1 MIRFTQDGEID
12 PICGQSRL
20 LCDGLRVHLH
30 DLCCLLHR
38 RGGRAVCN
46 CDDFDKDKDEEHV
59 DVHNIV
65 EEVDNCDDEGD
76 DVEDEDE
83 EFVYLYNLC
92 CRGGES

>member
-1 MIRFTQDGEID
+1 MITFAQDGEID

-59 DVHNIV
+59 DVHNLCCLLYCR
-65 EEVDNCDDEGD
+65 EGRAVDNCDDDGD
-76 DVEDEDE
+76 DGEDEDE
-83 EFVYLYNLC
+83 EGVYQ
-92 CRGGES
+92 